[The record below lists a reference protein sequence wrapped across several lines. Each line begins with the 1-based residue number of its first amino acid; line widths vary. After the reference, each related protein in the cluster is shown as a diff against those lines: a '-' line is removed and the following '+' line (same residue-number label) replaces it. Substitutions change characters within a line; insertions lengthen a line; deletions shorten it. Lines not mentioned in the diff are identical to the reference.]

1 MLREAEEEGALNIG
15 MKYQRA
21 SIDVVEMKML
31 EKDIEEPKSQMQ
43 YLSKFY
49 PCLYVGVL
57 KKMHKNHRMQ
67 KYMNECK

>member
-49 PCLYVGVL
+49 PCFNLGVL
-57 KKMHKNHRMQ
+57 KKMHKSHRIE
-67 KYMNECK
+67 KYLNECK